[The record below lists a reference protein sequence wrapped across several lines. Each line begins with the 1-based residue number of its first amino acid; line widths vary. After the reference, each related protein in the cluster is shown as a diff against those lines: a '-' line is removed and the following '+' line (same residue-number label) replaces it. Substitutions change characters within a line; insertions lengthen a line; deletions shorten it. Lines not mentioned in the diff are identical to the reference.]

1 MPQVN
6 ECFMWNF
13 EEDFFFFFAVF
24 NDNDFEVFIDPD
36 GSTHYYKE
44 FEINALNTTWD
55 LELNKVCWR
64 GRGVYL
70 PHPMSMGG

>member
-1 MPQVN
+1 MLRLK
-6 ECFMWNF
+6 NF
-13 EEDFFFFFAVF
+13 LSFFFKFKSFYFSFAVF

-55 LELNKVCWR
+55 LELNKV
-64 GRGVYL
+64 
-70 PHPMSMGG
+70 